1 MHDIKHLAI
10 QQPAHRLTDYCFRC
24 TPVQTLSDVILS
36 CKTLTTLAAMQT
48 EQLTNMRGEDAP
60 TEDQQEEE
68 HLG

>member
-1 MHDIKHLAI
+1 
-10 QQPAHRLTDYCFRC
+10 
-24 TPVQTLSDVILS
+24 VQTLSDVILS